1 MASTTSHGRPSAGS
15 SAPRRAT
22 STSATGGRACA
33 LQFLFTVSVCLVG
46 AHLSATTDPEPS
58 SGVTVR
64 EDRGTYAVAARFE
77 VPQAARATL
86 AVLSDYEQIPRFMP
100 DVRTSIILEQTPG
113 RILVEQEAVSQFMMF
128 SKKVHLILEVT
139 ETGNSIHFVDRCGK
153 SFTRYEGTWR
163 VLPQGSGARVT
174 YQLTAR
180 PAFDVPEFI
189 LKRLLKRDSG
199 QMIDRLRREI
209 AARAEPAVHPPL
221 VRAK

>member
-1 MASTTSHGRPSAGS
+1 MSCCKSHP
-15 SAPRRAT
+15 
-22 STSATGGRACA
+22 GGRA
-33 LQFLFTVSVCLVG
+33 SVRRFLVG
-46 AHLSATTDPEPS
+46 AALTLWIALPGAHLTATAAAGPS
-58 SGVTVR
+58 PQVSVLEV
-64 EDRGTYAVAARFE
+64 RGTYSVVARFE
-77 VPQAARATL
+77 VPQDTGAAV

-100 DVRTSIILEQTPG
+100 DVRTSVILERTPG

-139 ETGNSIHFVDRCGK
+139 ETGNSIHFVDRCGT

-163 VLPQGSGARVT
+163 VLPEGNGARVT

-189 LKRLLKRDSG
+189 LKRLLKRNSG

-209 AARAEPAVHPPL
+209 AARAEPVVDPPP